1 MNIQRLLIIYGL
13 ILCSTVLKA
22 QSAEEL
28 HLAKQLA
35 RQHGYSDAQIAVIAN
50 RLAGGN
56 IT

>member
-22 QSAEEL
+22 QNTAEV
-28 HLAKQLA
+28 HMAKQ
-35 RQHGYSDAQIAVIAN
+35 QGYSDAQIAALAN